1 MKNIFNRQYELPA
14 EYKFQLIKNVKKTI
28 SEKKF
33 FDPEFINSLITL
45 VAFELGLRP
54 IQIYAINVNDLFI
67 YENAGEK
74 YYSLTIQNVKKISNN
89 DKVKKQKAISTF
101 LGKNIEKLISHKP
114 FEEGESALFIDKN
127 CKRLST
133 HKLAKIIKDEIIK
146 TGFDFDSFGGN
157 NILRHNLA
165 QALADQGSP
174 AEVISE
180 VLGHNSTVAARAYI
194 AATPQISEIK
204 TRSLGKSERFKEI
217 LEMLETGEPRKKD
230 EVPEERWI
238 QGVVGNGFIGG
249 IGGCGLP
256 SHAPCPKN
264 PVYSCYT
271 CQKFHPFQDGPHNDV
286 LEKLRKEAQEFIDN
300 SLNSGDFKFNR
311 TLEQLELTIESVQ
324 RTVNLFKTD

>member
-1 MKNIFNRQYELPA
+1 M
-14 EYKFQLIKNVKKTI
+14 
-28 SEKKF
+28 
-33 FDPEFINSLITL
+33 
-45 VAFELGLRP
+45 
-54 IQIYAINVNDLFI
+54 
-67 YENAGEK
+67 GE
-74 YYSLTIQNVKKISNN
+74 
-89 DKVKKQKAISTF
+89 
-101 LGKNIEKLISHKP
+101 NIEKLISHKP
-114 FEEGESALFIDKN
+114 FEEGESALFIDKK

-133 HKLAKIIKDEIIK
+133 HKLAKIIKDEIVK

-204 TRSLGKSERFKEI
+204 TRSLGKSERFKEV

-230 EVPEERWI
+230 EVPEERWV

-256 SHAPCPKN
+256 SYTPCPKN

-286 LEKLRKEAQEFIDN
+286 LEKLRKEAQAFIDN

-311 TLEQLELTIESVQ
+311 TLEQLELTIESVE
-324 RTVNLFKTD
+324 RTVNLFKTV